1 MTVNENPVDMVK
13 TLDIIKGLYD
23 YFDNDLEKAIEAFL
37 EGYTVD
43 QLKAFGDFDPQLVYL
58 IWVKPYC

>member
-1 MTVNENPVDMVK
+1 MTVNETPVDMVK

-23 YFDNDLEKAIEAFL
+23 YFGDLDKAVEAFL
-37 EGYTVD
+37 EGYTVE
-43 QLKAFGDFDPQLVYL
+43 QLKAFGDFNPQLVYL